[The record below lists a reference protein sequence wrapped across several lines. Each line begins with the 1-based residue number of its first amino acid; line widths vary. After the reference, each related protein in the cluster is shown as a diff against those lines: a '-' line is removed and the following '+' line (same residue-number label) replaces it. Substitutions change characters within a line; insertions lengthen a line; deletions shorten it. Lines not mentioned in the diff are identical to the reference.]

1 MNLRAKLLGVG
12 IVNIV
17 TMNQNENNPPVFNHL
32 LPWCKQAAKPKDL
45 LALPTSI
52 FHHGTMPGPGSTDTG
67 IFSLPSDI

>member
-32 LPWCKQAAKPKDL
+32 LPRCKQAAKPKKL
-45 LALPTSI
+45 LALPTHFPPWHSARSRQHRHRDL
-52 FHHGTMPGPGSTDTG
+52 FTSK
-67 IFSLPSDI
+67 